1 MHLLIINFQLD
12 NLSEA
17 DYLHVCETAFAPA
30 FANVP
35 GLLTKTWLANT
46 ATTTYGG
53 VYVWKDRQALADFQK
68 SALFASVA
76 SHPNLTNT
84 TARDFAVLESPTRAT
99 RGWIE

>member
-1 MHLLIINFQLD
+1 MHTLIINFQLD
-12 NLSEA
+12 NLSPA

-30 FANVP
+30 FASVP
-35 GLLTKTWLANT
+35 GLLSKTWLADT
-46 ATTTYGG
+46 ATNTYGG

-68 SALFASVA
+68 SALFASGY
-76 SHPNLTNT
+76 SHPNLTNS